1 MPVEIGVARGVGDL
15 RGVHALDRGT
25 HLGLDHVL
33 GACRVER
40 EHRGDALRHGLGRD
54 DDDLLVRQRDALLGG
69 HDDVLVVRQ
78 HKHDLR
84 RGLVDLGENVL
95 RGGVHGLAAGDD
107 AVDAQLAEEVRHAF
121 AGGHGHDAEL
131 LFGRGHSG
139 LCLGRGGGVAAGEG
153 SVLVAHVF
161 DLHGLERAVGQR
173 LGQHLAGHVRVH
185 VHLDDLVIIDHDDT
199 VAEVVE
205 ERAQQLGAL
214 VVFTRHDK
222 LRAVAERDLSGV
234 ELGEVRALFRC
245 GGGSRSGR
253 GHGGGGAALQ
263 VAEHGVHDEHEAL
276 AAGVDHTC
284 AAQHGVDVLRV
295 GQRLARSGEQRL
307 EHGLKV
313 RALLGKLHGGLRTQ
327 TADGEDRALG
337 RLHDGFVGGVHTG
350 GDGGGKLCGVCVLAA
365 LEGLGDPA
373 EQQRQ
378 DDAGV
383 AARTAQQGAC
393 GAVGHGTDGVGLLAA
408 ELDGGGVHRQAH
420 VRAGVTVRNREDVEL
435 VDALFV
441 FFQCRIRAQEHLPK
455 RCGINNFS
463 QICTPPTGEMKMAR
477 KRGSREG
484 KRCEMS
490 LLNRGTW
497 NPRTRPHAQRAR
509 RWPD

>member
-1 MPVEIGVARGVGDL
+1 M
-15 RGVHALDRGT
+15 
-25 HLGLDHVL
+25 
-33 GACRVER
+33 
-40 EHRGDALRHGLGRD
+40 
-54 DDDLLVRQRDALLGG
+54 
-69 HDDVLVVRQ
+69 
-78 HKHDLR
+78 
-84 RGLVDLGENVL
+84 
-95 RGGVHGLAAGDD
+95 
-107 AVDAQLAEEVRHAF
+107 
-121 AGGHGHDAEL
+121 
-131 LFGRGHSG
+131 
-139 LCLGRGGGVAAGEG
+139 
-153 SVLVAHVF
+153 LVAHIF

-185 VHLDDLVIIDHDDT
+185 VHLDDLVVIDHDDAVT
-199 VAEVVE
+199 EVVE

-245 GGGSRSGR
+245 GGGSRSGC
-253 GHGGGGAALQ
+253 GHGGGGASLQ
-263 VAEHGVHDEHEAL
+263 IAEHGVHDEHEAL

-284 AAQHGVDVLRV
+284 AAQHGVDVLRI
-295 GQRLARSGEQRL
+295 GQRLARGGEQRL

-337 RLHDGFVGGVHTG
+337 RLHDGFVGSVHTG
-350 GDGGGKLCGVCVLAA
+350 GDGGGKFGGVCVLAA

-383 AARTAQQGAC
+383 AARTAQQGAG
-393 GAVGHGTDGVGLLAA
+393 GAVGHGADGVGLLAA

-490 LLNRGTW
+490 LLNRGT
-497 NPRTRPHAQRAR
+497 
-509 RWPD
+509 